1 MVTVKHLAGGALK
14 AALRY
19 LAAFFVI
26 GLLWQAG
33 TTAFGDAVLPSPVAT
48 GKLFIESLA
57 DSAYLAHFG
66 ISTLRLAVGMAVAA
80 LCAFVLGLWL
90 GHVRLADKLGSPLV
104 FITYPLPKIVL
115 LPVFFLL
122 LGLGES
128 SRILLIALTT
138 GYQMLV
144 IVRASAKALDPV
156 YEEAVR
162 FMGGGVA
169 AVVRHVYVP
178 AALPDFFTS
187 LKVASGTGVA
197 VLFLAESF
205 ATNTGLGYLIM
216 DAWGLGD
223 TLSMFNG
230 ILGMGA
236 LGLIFYALVWGAER
250 LCCPWRRGA

>member
-1 MVTVKHLAGGALK
+1 MVRRLLTGVFQTVVRYM
-14 AALRY
+14 AA
-19 LAAFFVI
+19 VI
-26 GLLWQAG
+26 FLGLLWQAG
-33 TTAFGDAVLPSPVAT
+33 TTAFGDAVLPSPWAT
-48 GKLFIESLA
+48 GKLFLTSLTEPV
-57 DSAYLAHFG
+57 YLTHLG
-66 ISTLRLAVGMAVAA
+66 ISTLRLAVGMTIAA
-80 LCAFVLGLWL
+80 AAAFLLGLWL
-90 GHVRLADKLGSPLV
+90 GHVRLADKLGAPLI

-156 YEEAVR
+156 YEDAVR
-162 FMGGGVA
+162 FMGGNLG
-169 AVVRHVYVP
+169 AVVRHVYIP

-236 LGLIFYALVWGAER
+236 LGLALYASVWGAEQ

>member
-1 MVTVKHLAGGALK
+1 MVRRLLTGVFQTVVRYT
-14 AALRY
+14 AA
-19 LAAFFVI
+19 VI
-26 GLLWQAG
+26 FLGLLWQAG
-33 TTAFGDAVLPSPVAT
+33 TTAFGDAVLPSPWAT
-48 GKLFIESLA
+48 GKLFLTSLTEPV
-57 DSAYLAHFG
+57 YLTHLG
-66 ISTLRLAVGMAVAA
+66 ISTLRLAVGMTIAA
-80 LCAFVLGLWL
+80 AAAFLLGLWL
-90 GHVRLADKLGSPLV
+90 GHVRLADKLGAPLI
-104 FITYPLPKIVL
+104 FITYP
-115 LPVFFLL
+115 
-122 LGLGES
+122 LGES

-156 YEEAVR
+156 YEDAVR
-162 FMGGGVA
+162 FMGGNLG
-169 AVVRHVYVP
+169 AVVRHVYIP

-236 LGLIFYALVWGAER
+236 LGLALYASVWGAEQ

>member
-1 MVTVKHLAGGALK
+1 MVRRLLTGVFQTVVRYT
-14 AALRY
+14 AA
-19 LAAFFVI
+19 VI
-26 GLLWQAG
+26 FLGLLWQAG
-33 TTAFGDAVLPSPVAT
+33 TTAFGDAVLPSPWAT
-48 GKLFIESLA
+48 GKLFFTSLTEPV
-57 DSAYLAHFG
+57 YLTHLG
-66 ISTLRLAVGMAVAA
+66 ISTLRLAVGMTIAA
-80 LCAFVLGLWL
+80 AAAFLLGLWL
-90 GHVRLADKLGSPLV
+90 GHVRLADKLGAPLI

-156 YEEAVR
+156 YEVAVR
-162 FMGGGVA
+162 FMGGNLG
-169 AVVRHVYVP
+169 AVVRHVYIP

-236 LGLIFYALVWGAER
+236 LGLALYASVWGAEQ

>member
-1 MVTVKHLAGGALK
+1 MVTMKRLAGGVLEMV
-14 AALRY
+14 LRY
-19 LAAFFVI
+19 VAAFLVI

-33 TTAFGDAVLPSPVAT
+33 TAAFGDAVLPSPVAT
-48 GKLFIESLA
+48 GRLFAESLS
-57 DSAYLAHFG
+57 DPVYLAHFG
-66 ISTLRLAVGMAVAA
+66 TSTLRLAVGMAVAA
-80 LCAFVLGLWL
+80 VCSFVLGLWL
-90 GHVRLADKLGSPLV
+90 GHVRLADRLGAPLV

-156 YEEAVR
+156 YEEALR
-162 FMGGGVA
+162 FMGGGIA
-169 AVVRHVYVP
+169 AVVRHVYIP

-223 TLSMFNG
+223 TLAMFNG

-236 LGLIFYALVWGAER
+236 LGLGFYAIVWYAER
-250 LCCPWRRGA
+250 LCCPWRRSA

>member
-1 MVTVKHLAGGALK
+1 MVKQLLSGAVGVV
-14 AALRY
+14 LRY
-19 LAAFFVI
+19 AAAVLFLGIV
-26 GLLWQAG
+26 WQAG
-33 TTAFGDAVLPSPVAT
+33 TVSFGDAVLPSPVAT
-48 GKLFIESLA
+48 GKLFLASLT
-57 DSAYLAHFG
+57 DPAYLAHFG
-66 ISTLRLAVGMAVAA
+66 ISTLRLAVGMTIAAVT
-80 LCAFVLGLWL
+80 AFLLGLWL
-90 GHVRLADKLGSPLV
+90 GHVRLADRLGAPLV

-156 YEEAVR
+156 YEDAVR
-162 FMGGGVA
+162 FMGGNGR
-169 AVVRHVYVP
+169 AVVRHVYIP

-236 LGLIFYALVWGAER
+236 LGLMLYASVWAAER

>member
-1 MVTVKHLAGGALK
+1 MVRRLLTGVFQTVVRYT
-14 AALRY
+14 AA
-19 LAAFFVI
+19 VI
-26 GLLWQAG
+26 FLGLLWQAG
-33 TTAFGDAVLPSPVAT
+33 TTAFGDAVLPSPWAT
-48 GKLFIESLA
+48 GKLFLTSLTEPV
-57 DSAYLAHFG
+57 YLTHLG
-66 ISTLRLAVGMAVAA
+66 ISTLRLAVGMTIAA
-80 LCAFVLGLWL
+80 AAAFLLGLWL
-90 GHVRLADKLGSPLV
+90 GHVRLADKLGAPLI

-156 YEEAVR
+156 YEDAVR
-162 FMGGGVA
+162 FMGGSLG
-169 AVVRHVYVP
+169 AVVRHVYIP

-236 LGLIFYALVWGAER
+236 LGLALYASVWGAEQ

>member
-1 MVTVKHLAGGALK
+1 MVRRLLSGVFQTVVRYT
-14 AALRY
+14 AA
-19 LAAFFVI
+19 VI
-26 GLLWQAG
+26 FLGLLWQAG
-33 TTAFGDAVLPSPVAT
+33 TTAFGDAVLPSPWAT
-48 GKLFIESLA
+48 GKLFLTSLTEPV
-57 DSAYLAHFG
+57 YLTHLG
-66 ISTLRLAVGMAVAA
+66 ISTLRLAVGMTIAA
-80 LCAFVLGLWL
+80 AAAFLLGLWL
-90 GHVRLADKLGSPLV
+90 GHVRLADKLGAPLI

-156 YEEAVR
+156 YEDAVR
-162 FMGGGVA
+162 VMGGNLG
-169 AVVRHVYVP
+169 AVVRHVYIP

-236 LGLIFYALVWGAER
+236 LGLALYASVWGAEQ

>member
-1 MVTVKHLAGGALK
+1 MVRRLLTGAFKTVVRYT
-14 AALRY
+14 AA
-19 LAAFFVI
+19 VI
-26 GLLWQAG
+26 FLGLLWQAG
-33 TTAFGDAVLPSPVAT
+33 TTAFGDAVLPSPWAT
-48 GKLFIESLA
+48 GKLFLTSLT
-57 DSAYLAHFG
+57 DPVYLTHLG
-66 ISTLRLAVGMAVAA
+66 ISTLRLAVGMTIAA
-80 LCAFVLGLWL
+80 AAAFLLGLWL
-90 GHVRLADKLGSPLV
+90 GHVRLADKLGAPLI

-156 YEEAVR
+156 YEDAVR
-162 FMGGGVA
+162 FMGGNLW
-169 AVVRHVYVP
+169 AVVRHVYIP

-205 ATNTGLGYLIM
+205 ATNTGLGYLVM

-236 LGLIFYALVWGAER
+236 LGLALYASVWGAER

>member
-1 MVTVKHLAGGALK
+1 MVRRLLTGVFQTVVRYT
-14 AALRY
+14 AA
-19 LAAFFVI
+19 VI
-26 GLLWQAG
+26 FLGLLWQAG
-33 TTAFGDAVLPSPVAT
+33 TTAFGDAVLPSPWAT
-48 GKLFIESLA
+48 GKLFLTSLTEPV
-57 DSAYLAHFG
+57 YLAHLG
-66 ISTLRLAVGMAVAA
+66 ISTLRLAVGMTIAA
-80 LCAFVLGLWL
+80 AAAFLLGLWL
-90 GHVRLADKLGSPLV
+90 GHVRLADKLGAPLI

-156 YEEAVR
+156 YEDAVR
-162 FMGGGVA
+162 VMGGNLG
-169 AVVRHVYVP
+169 AVVRHVYIP

-236 LGLIFYALVWGAER
+236 LGLALYASVWGAEQ

>member
-1 MVTVKHLAGGALK
+1 MVRRLLTGVFQTVVRYT
-14 AALRY
+14 AA
-19 LAAFFVI
+19 VI
-26 GLLWQAG
+26 FLGLLWQAG
-33 TTAFGDAVLPSPVAT
+33 TTAFGDAVLPSPWAT
-48 GKLFIESLA
+48 GKLFFTSLTEPV
-57 DSAYLAHFG
+57 YLTHLG
-66 ISTLRLAVGMAVAA
+66 ISTLRLAVGMTIAA
-80 LCAFVLGLWL
+80 AAAFLLGLWL
-90 GHVRLADKLGSPLV
+90 GHVRLADKLGAPLI

-144 IVRASAKALDPV
+144 IVRASAKTLDPV
-156 YEEAVR
+156 YEDAVR
-162 FMGGGVA
+162 FMGGNLG
-169 AVVRHVYVP
+169 AVVRHVYIP

-236 LGLIFYALVWGAER
+236 LGLALYASVWGAEQ

>member
-1 MVTVKHLAGGALK
+1 MVRRLLTGVFQTVV
-14 AALRY
+14 RY
-19 LAAFFVI
+19 TVAVI
-26 GLLWQAG
+26 FLGLLWQVG
-33 TTAFGDAVLPSPVAT
+33 TTAFGDAVLPSPWAT
-48 GKLFIESLA
+48 GKLFLTSLTEPV
-57 DSAYLAHFG
+57 YLTHLG
-66 ISTLRLAVGMAVAA
+66 ISTLRLAVGMTIAA
-80 LCAFVLGLWL
+80 AAAFLLGLWL
-90 GHVRLADKLGSPLV
+90 GHVRLADKLGAPLI

-144 IVRASAKALDPV
+144 IVRAAAKALDPV
-156 YEEAVR
+156 YEDAVR
-162 FMGGGVA
+162 FMGGNLG
-169 AVVRHVYVP
+169 AVVRHVYIP

-236 LGLIFYALVWGAER
+236 LGLALYASVWGAEQ

>member
-1 MVTVKHLAGGALK
+1 MVRRLLTGVFQTVVRYT
-14 AALRY
+14 AA
-19 LAAFFVI
+19 VI
-26 GLLWQAG
+26 FLGLLWQAG
-33 TTAFGDAVLPSPVAT
+33 TTAFGDAVLPSPWAT
-48 GKLFIESLA
+48 GKLFFTSLTEPI
-57 DSAYLAHFG
+57 YLTHLG
-66 ISTLRLAVGMAVAA
+66 ISTLRLAVGMTIAA
-80 LCAFVLGLWL
+80 AAAFLLGLWL
-90 GHVRLADKLGSPLV
+90 GHVRLADKLGAPLI

-115 LPVFFLL
+115 GGN
-122 LGLGES
+122 LG
-128 SRILLIALTT
+128 
-138 GYQMLV
+138 
-144 IVRASAKALDPV
+144 
-156 YEEAVR
+156 
-162 FMGGGVA
+162 
-169 AVVRHVYVP
+169 AVVRHVYIP

-236 LGLIFYALVWGAER
+236 LGLALYASVWGAEQ

>member
-1 MVTVKHLAGGALK
+1 MLTLGAVRYG
-14 AALRY
+14 AAL
-19 LAAFFVI
+19 LVL
-26 GLLWQAG
+26 GLLWQWG
-33 TTAFGDAVLPSPVAT
+33 TLVWGEAVLPSPWETLRLFVA
-48 GKLFIESLA
+48 SLS
-57 DSAYLAHFG
+57 DPVYLAHFG
-66 ISTLRLAVGMAVAA
+66 TSALRLLVGMFIAAVT
-80 LCAFVLGLWL
+80 AFVLGLWL
-90 GHVRLADKLGSPLV
+90 GHVRLADAFGAPLV

-144 IVRASAKALDPV
+144 IVRAAARALDPV

-162 FMGGGVA
+162 FMGGGGWD
-169 AVVRHVYVP
+169 VVRRVYVP
-178 AALPDFFTS
+178 AALPDFLTS

-216 DAWGLGD
+216 DAWGVGD
-223 TLSMFNG
+223 TLGMFSG
-230 ILGMGA
+230 ILGMGV
-236 LGLIFYALVWGAER
+236 LGLLFYGAIWAGER
-250 LCCPWRRGA
+250 FLCPWRRETSV

>member
-1 MVTVKHLAGGALK
+1 MVTMEKFLSGSVKTV
-14 AALRY
+14 LRY
-19 LAAFFVI
+19 AVAVLVI
-26 GLLWQAG
+26 GLFWEVGAA
-33 TTAFGDAVLPSPVAT
+33 AFGDAVLPSPVAT
-48 GKLFIESLA
+48 GKLFLVSLA
-57 DSAYLAHFG
+57 DPAYLAHLSVSS
-66 ISTLRLAVGMAVAA
+66 IRLAVGMTIAAV
-80 LCAFVLGLWL
+80 LAFVLGLWL
-90 GHVRLADKLGSPLV
+90 GHVRLADRLGSPLV

-162 FMGGGVA
+162 FMGGTIWS
-169 AVVRHVYVP
+169 VVKNVYIP

-223 TLSMFNG
+223 TLAMFNG

-236 LGLIFYALVWGAER
+236 LGLALYASVWGAER
-250 LCCPWRRGA
+250 LACPWHRGA

>member
-1 MVTVKHLAGGALK
+1 MVRRLLTGVFQTVVRYM
-14 AALRY
+14 AA
-19 LAAFFVI
+19 VI
-26 GLLWQAG
+26 FLGLLWQAG
-33 TTAFGDAVLPSPVAT
+33 TTAFGDAVLPSPWAT
-48 GKLFIESLA
+48 GKLFLTSLTEPV
-57 DSAYLAHFG
+57 YLAHLG
-66 ISTLRLAVGMAVAA
+66 ISTLRLAVGMTIAA
-80 LCAFVLGLWL
+80 AAAFLLGLWL
-90 GHVRLADKLGSPLV
+90 GHVRLADKLGAPLI

-156 YEEAVR
+156 YEDAVR
-162 FMGGGVA
+162 FMGGNLG
-169 AVVRHVYVP
+169 AVVRHVYIP

-236 LGLIFYALVWGAER
+236 LGLALYASVWGAEQ